1 MYANCIFDLYG
12 TLVDIHTDE
21 EAPAVWEKL
30 ALFYGYYGAAYAPQE
45 LRAAYEQ
52 LSAEGSSGPQYSH
65 EAHPEIRIETVFAAL
80 FTRKGVP
87 ADDALAVHAG
97 QLFRVL
103 TTDYLRLYPG
113 VPDLL
118 SALREQGRGVYLL
131 SNAQRIFTA
140 GELNIL
146 GIAKYF
152 DGILISSDC
161 GVKKPDPRF
170 FRMLLDRY
178 HLDPASCVMVG
189 NDCHSDIA
197 GAQSVGLDTIYIHSN
212 ISPDY
217 DPAIRATHTLMQMD
231 MQKLR
236 TLLEA

>member
-1 MYANCIFDLYG
+1 MYRNCIFDLYG

-21 EAPAVWEKL
+21 TAPAVWEKL

-52 LSAEGSSGPQYSH
+52 LSNEGSSGPQYSH
-65 EAHPEIRIETVFAAL
+65 EAHPEIRIETVFAEL
-80 FTRKGVP
+80 FERKGVH
-87 ADDALAVHAG
+87 ADDALAIHAG
-97 QLFRVL
+97 QLFRVC

-113 VPDLL
+113 TTELL
-118 SALREQGRGVYLL
+118 SALRAQGRGVYLL

-161 GVKKPDPRF
+161 AVKKPDPRF
-170 FRMLLDRY
+170 FRMLLEQYR
-178 HLDPASCVMVG
+178 LDPASCVMIG

-217 DPAIRATHTLMQMD
+217 DPAIQATHTLPEMN

>member
-1 MYANCIFDLYG
+1 M
-12 TLVDIHTDE
+12 
-21 EAPAVWEKL
+21 
-30 ALFYGYYGAAYAPQE
+30 
-45 LRAAYEQ
+45 
-52 LSAEGSSGPQYSH
+52 
-65 EAHPEIRIETVFAAL
+65 FAAL

-178 HLDPASCVMVG
+178 HLDLASCVMVG

-217 DPAIRATHTLMQMD
+217 DPAFRATHTLMQLD

>member
-21 EAPAVWEKL
+21 ENPAVWEKL

-52 LSAEGSSGPQYSH
+52 LSNEGSSGPQYSH
-65 EAHPEIRIETVFAAL
+65 EAHPEIRIETVFAEL
-80 FTRKGVP
+80 FERKGVH
-87 ADDALAVHAG
+87 ADDTLAIHAG
-97 QLFRVL
+97 QLFRVC

-113 VPDLL
+113 ATELL

-161 GVKKPDPRF
+161 AVKKPDPRF
-170 FRMLLDRY
+170 FRMLLDQYR
-178 HLDPASCVMVG
+178 LNPASCVMIG

-197 GAQSVGLDTIYIHSN
+197 GAKSVGLDTIYIHSN
-212 ISPDY
+212 ISPDH
-217 DPAIRATHTLMQMD
+217 DPAIQATHTLTEMD